1 MNLKLL
7 KRLCDRD
14 GISISTLEKNVG
26 ASMNSIRR
34 WDRIDPRVS
43 TVKKVADYFDVPI
56 DMLVREDEE

>member
-14 GISISTLEKNVG
+14 GISISTLEKRVG

-43 TVKKVADYFDVPI
+43 TVKKVADYFGVTI
-56 DMLVREDEE
+56 DSLVREDER